1 MNSDPPAYNKR
12 FSFCA
17 RPQLSDCFES
27 IEISSGVFQQAVS
40 EATQRHLPEAIRS
53 YVASERMIK
62 WHSDYL
68 KNYRD
73 ALAHRIPLYIP
84 PSELTPEEGERF
96 RALQNEEADCI
107 LTNRWDRLEE
117 VKREQNAIG
126 RPCFAFLH
134 SYAEN
139 SVRPVLLHPQLL
151 SDALTLIEFGNL
163 FLQNWHQRTDN

>member
-1 MNSDPPAYNKR
+1 
-12 FSFCA
+12 
-17 RPQLSDCFES
+17 
-27 IEISSGVFQQAVS
+27 
-40 EATQRHLPEAIRS
+40 
-53 YVASERMIK
+53 MIK

-126 RPCFAFLH
+126 RPCFAFLYYFTRNC
-134 SYAEN
+134 S
-139 SVRPVLLHPQLL
+139 P
-151 SDALTLIEFGNL
+151 TL
-163 FLQNWHQRTDN
+163 